1 MHRKG
6 LICIHTGNGKGK
18 TTAAIGAAIRA
29 AGQGLRVLILQFMK
43 GQKNIG
49 ELKAFAETDLLIT
62 VKQYG
67 RSVFLQSRA
76 CESID
81 IYKAH
86 LGLQAFREAIKSNSF
101 DLIILDE
108 INMAIDFGLLQIDE
122 VMAIIEQKPP
132 GLHLILTGRNAK
144 NEIMEIADLVTEM
157 KEVKHHYHKGVN
169 AQKGIEF

>member
-1 MHRKG
+1 MRRKG

-29 AGQGLRVLILQFMK
+29 AGQGLKVLILQFMK

-49 ELKAFAETDLLIT
+49 EMKAFAETSLPIT
-62 VKQYG
+62 LKQYG
-67 RSVFLQSRA
+67 HAVFFQSRA
-76 CESID
+76 CEPID
-81 IYKAH
+81 IHKAH
-86 LGLQAFREAIKSNSF
+86 LGLQAFQKAMESEAY
-101 DLIILDE
+101 DLIVLDE

-122 VMAIIEQKPP
+122 VMAVIKQKPP

-144 NEIMEIADLVTEM
+144 KPLMEIADLVTEM
-157 KEVKHHYHKGVN
+157 KEIKHHYYKGVK